1 MLTSR
6 QVSQYNTAETT
17 HHHTTRLELPDID
30 IDFLDRTKALD
41 IVKNVPAAI
50 RENGSFKKHNTG
62 AYCHAIPYNPVTGL
76 ASIDYKEAEDRGYFK
91 IDFLNVSA
99 YQGVRDE
106 DHLRQLMDHEPLWDL
121 LLQDD
126 FTNLLFHVNGHGSIL
141 REMKPQSI
149 EQLAAVLAMIRPAK
163 RYLIGKDWTEV
174 MADVW
179 VKPASDEYFFK
190 KAHAIAYAHV
200 IVVQMNLIC
209 EQLSYGHS

>member
-1 MLTSR
+1 
-6 QVSQYNTAETT
+6 
-17 HHHTTRLELPDID
+17 LPDID

-50 RENGSFKKHNTG
+50 RENDSFKKHNTG

-106 DHLRQLMDHEPLWDL
+106 DHLQQLMDHEPLWDL